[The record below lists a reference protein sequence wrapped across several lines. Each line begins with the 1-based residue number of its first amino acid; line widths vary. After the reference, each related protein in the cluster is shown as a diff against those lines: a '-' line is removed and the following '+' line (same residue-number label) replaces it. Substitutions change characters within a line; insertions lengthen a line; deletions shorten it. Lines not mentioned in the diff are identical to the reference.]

1 MSLLHEMES
10 ASVVKAPRCRL
21 REIESPKTEL
31 PALPASSSDPLEAFE
46 TVGKPIGTYI
56 DDYWSASASFWSK
69 WKSDEASI
77 RRESLEKA
85 KSSLAESQKEAATAA
100 AALARDAE
108 KERQDQEK
116 MKETKRKEEMQK
128 KPAEASKAQIP
139 DKKVEISESPSA
151 LMARFDSLM
160 EEGKQFR
167 LEFVQIWREISL
179 AVSTTAGNARSIQLN
194 GAKLISLLSKT
205 AIQAGSN
212 RPSIPAWMAAV
223 CGSKI
228 VSQASSGN
236 KVLVW
241 SFAYLARIVSEK
253 FPDVIRLGVLAQ
265 LLKDGGHVSA
275 GISGVDTTCLA
286 SVPPKHFEMYTRL
299 LIALL
304 CVCGDESSIWGW
316 VARCVNQ
323 LRSCKRFL
331 SSNEAMWSMMK
342 LFVFLDMGLHDFRRM
357 FGSKTSWVISA
368 LETQILPALD
378 AEIQSVS
385 GSTSTSVQF
394 KYYLDACWICL
405 QERKYLHVPEGQI
418 LSASKET
425 DLNPEL

>member
-1 MSLLHEMES
+1 M
-10 ASVVKAPRCRL
+10 P
-21 REIESPKTEL
+21 
-31 PALPASSSDPLEAFE
+31 
-46 TVGKPIGTYI
+46 
-56 DDYWSASASFWSK
+56 
-69 WKSDEASI
+69 
-77 RRESLEKA
+77 
-85 KSSLAESQKEAATAA
+85 
-100 AALARDAE
+100 
-108 KERQDQEK
+108 
-116 MKETKRKEEMQK
+116 K
-128 KPAEASKAQIP
+128 KPEEAIKAQIP
-139 DKKVEISESPSA
+139 QKQEEISDTPSS
-151 LMARFDSLM
+151 LIARFDSLM
-160 EEGKQFR
+160 EAGKQFR
-167 LEFVQIWREISL
+167 SEFVQIWREISL

-212 RPSIPAWMAAV
+212 RPTISAWMAAV

-253 FPDVIRLGVLAQ
+253 FPDVIRLGVMSQ
-265 LLKDGGHVSA
+265 LVKDGGHVLA
-275 GISGVDTTCLA
+275 GISGVDTSCLEH
-286 SVPPKHFEMYTRL
+286 VPPKHFEMHARL

-323 LRSCKRFL
+323 LRSCKRL
-331 SSNEAMWSMMK
+331 LNSNDAMWSMMK
-342 LFVFLDMGLHDFRRM
+342 LFVFLDMGLHDFRRI
-357 FGSKTSWVISA
+357 FGSKTSLVISA

-378 AEIQSVS
+378 AEIQSVT

-405 QERKYLHVPEGQI
+405 QERKYLHVPEGQV